1 LDTRTVHARP
11 HKQARR
17 PPPAGLAAR
26 AFAHDLIA
34 GVLFDRRPLDQ
45 VLAEVGARPQAV
57 ALEPRDRAFARLLAA
72 TVLRRQGEL
81 EHVLRA
87 FLDRPLPKSARRVW
101 AILLAGAAQVLCLK
115 TSPHAA
121 VDLAVVAV
129 RREPHGA
136 GFAGLVNAVLRR
148 VVREGETL
156 LAGQDGVRLNIP
168 AWLWQR
174 WEAAYGVDT
183 ARRIAEA
190 SLREP
195 PLDLSLKHGEEAAVW
210 AQRLGGTLLPMGSV
224 RLAAHGRVEDLPGY
238 AEGAWWVQGAAGAL
252 VARAAGDVAGCR
264 VADLCAAPGGKTAG
278 LAAAGALVT
287 AVDDS
292 NVRLERL
299 RQNLERLQLTAE
311 VVAADA
317 ASWTPSRTF
326 DAVVLDAPCSGTGTI
341 SRHPDIL
348 RLKTAADVHR
358 MAEVQGRLLRN
369 AAALVRPGGI
379 LVYSTC
385 SLEPEEGRAQVDAL
399 LEGEPALQRVPI
411 AAHEIGAD
419 PAWLA
424 DGDVRTLPFH
434 LPAGERG
441 GLDGF
446 YIARLRRKA

>member
-1 LDTRTVHARP
+1 VQTERHKPRIGSRP
-11 HKQARR
+11 AA
-17 PPPAGLAAR
+17 AGLAAR
-26 AFAHDLIA
+26 ALAHELIA
-34 GVLFDRRPLDQ
+34 GVLIDRRPLDQ
-45 VLAEVGARPQAV
+45 VLAEAGAGAEAA
-57 ALEPRDRAFARLLAA
+57 ALQPRDRAFARLLAA

-81 EHVLRA
+81 GHVLRA
-87 FLDRPLPKSARRVW
+87 FLDKPLPKSSRRVW
-101 AILLAGAAQVLCLK
+101 AILLAGAAQLLCLK

-121 VDLAVVAV
+121 VDLAVEAV

-136 GFAGLVNAVLRR
+136 RFAGLVNAVLRR
-148 VVREGETL
+148 VAGEGPAIL
-156 LAGQDGVRLNIP
+156 SKQDAVKLNIP

-174 WEAAYGVDT
+174 WEKAYGAEV

-195 PLDLSLKHGEEAAVW
+195 PLDLSLKPGEDAAAW
-210 AQRLGGTLLPMGSV
+210 AQRLGGRLLPTGSI

-238 AEGAWWVQGAAGAL
+238 AEGAWWVQGAAAAL
-252 VARAAGDVAGCR
+252 VARAAGEVAGHA

-292 NVRLERL
+292 AGRLERL
-299 RQNLERLQLTAE
+299 RQNLERLGLAAE
-311 VVAADA
+311 VVVADA
-317 ASWTPSRTF
+317 VAWAPARTF

-348 RLKTAADVHR
+348 RLKTAADIPR
-358 MAEVQGRLLRN
+358 LADLQARLLRN
-369 AAALVRPGGI
+369 AARLVRPGGT
-379 LVYSTC
+379 LVYSIC
-385 SLEPEEGRAQVDAL
+385 SLEPEEGRAQIDAL
-399 LEGEPALQRVPI
+399 LESEPALQRAPI

-419 PAWLA
+419 PAWIA

-434 LPAGERG
+434 LETGDHS

-446 YIARLRRKA
+446 CIARLRRTVR